1 MTIELRDLTATKL
14 AAYVNAT
21 RVPSDKTVADT
32 PTAAAAT
39 KAYSM
44 PLVCKRSGI
53 TVGNLSVTTVAG
65 HMPMVGQWKETMVL
79 HPLFSLTPVALLHF
93 ARNTWFR
100 FCSFSLEEGMDDAL
114 TAKQEQTLRVTAL
127 AMLHHLANVR
137 QDIPWLPDWSEVSA
151 HWSSLMALSYW
162 KAALESE
169 RFRFPA
175 IHISKFEPTLELKS
189 YLQACW
195 QVKKDY
201 ETRVSER
208 IEQERLRA
216 TETAMIALR
225 DEIAGAR
232 PTSSRQ
238 LWRWFLAHLP
248 KRYEADSE
256 GWMRTLFFAKG
267 DDVKKFTMADID
279 LFEEIFLCEVPTGS
293 SISHAFSEVLASK
306 RKVLEDH
313 VETFEILIPQTI
325 QDEAA
330 AGAIPLAE
338 PKREDFASKVA
349 YMIAH
354 AKWSLA
360 HTNVGKT
367 ANRVA
372 AAQAKVSVKPSYVP
386 QLTIYEQEDAEE
398 TVLTPEEAGLDAGVS
413 EQLDE
418 NEYSIDDGGTY
429 EE

>member
-1 MTIELRDLTATKL
+1 MTIQLRNLTETRL
-14 AAYVNAT
+14 AAALAAT
-21 RVPSDKTVADT
+21 RIPSDKSVADT

-39 KAYSM
+39 KSYTM
-44 PLVCKRSGI
+44 PLICKRSGI
-53 TVGNLSVTTVAG
+53 TVGSISVATVAG
-65 HMPMVGQWKETMVL
+65 HMPMIGQWKETMVL
-79 HPLFSLTPVALLHF
+79 HPLFSLAPVALLHF
-93 ARNTWFR
+93 ARNSWFR
-100 FCSFSLEEGMDDAL
+100 FCSFSIEEGQDEQL
-114 TAKQEQTLRVTAL
+114 TAKQEQTLRVAAL

-137 QDIPWLPDWSEVSA
+137 QDIPWLPNWAEVSA

-162 KAALESE
+162 KAALDSE

-175 IHISKFEPTLELKS
+175 IHISKLEPTLELKS

-208 IEQERLRA
+208 IELERLRA

-267 DDVKKFTMADID
+267 DEVRKFTLADVD

-306 RKVLEDH
+306 RKVLEEH
-313 VETFEILIPQTI
+313 VETFEIIIPQAI
-325 QDEAA
+325 ADAKA
-330 AGAIPLAE
+330 AGEISAVE
-338 PKREDFASKVA
+338 PRREDYPSKVA

-354 AKWSLA
+354 AKWRLA
-360 HTNVGKT
+360 HTDVNKA

-372 AAQAKVSVKPSYVP
+372 AAQSRVTVKPSYVP
-386 QLTIYEQEDAEE
+386 QLTIYEQDEAEE
-398 TVLTPEEAGLDAGVS
+398 TVLTKEEAGLDAGVDS
-413 EQLDE
+413 SVEESTHDT
-418 NEYSIDDGGTY
+418 DDGGTY